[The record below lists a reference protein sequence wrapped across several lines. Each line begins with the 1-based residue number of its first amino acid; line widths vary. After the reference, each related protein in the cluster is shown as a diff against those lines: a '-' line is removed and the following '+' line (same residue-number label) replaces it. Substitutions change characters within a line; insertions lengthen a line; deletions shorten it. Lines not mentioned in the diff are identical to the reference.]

1 MKPYLPLRLIAMI
14 FSLALLASLQACG
27 DASSKSLA
35 AAPPPP
41 PRTTAVY
48 TLTPQHS
55 VALGPNASVTL
66 DRVNDSRCQPGK
78 VCVWAGYLSYSLTL
92 HGPAG
97 DTSFV
102 LADAMPGVARST
114 TQQGLSF
121 ALENN
126 DDEIAT
132 PSARAAASTPP
143 DYRLSLRVT
152 VATNQ
157 TATRPATRPRD
168 LHDPT

>member
-1 MKPYLPLRLIAMI
+1 MKPILPFRLMTFI
-14 FSLALLASLQACG
+14 FGLALLASLQACG

-35 AAPPPP
+35 AAPPP

-66 DRVNDSRCQPGK
+66 DHVNDSRCQPGK
-78 VCVWAGYLSYSLTL
+78 VCVWAGYLSYSMTL

-126 DDEIAT
+126 AGEIAAT
-132 PSARAAASTPP
+132 PTKAAASTPP

-157 TATRPATRPRD
+157 TVTRPATRSRD